1 MAPEPLLWWPSKAMG
16 GQGLVDTHGRAGRTL
31 GTSFTVFASS
41 TLWKREKRVLR
52 AQPRPA
58 AQRCPRGTLHPPERA
73 AGLDAAVA
81 SFEGQEKPRRAAHGH
96 VTSLLSPLQ
105 SCWQPP
111 GRSPSHL
118 NPLPSSS
125 LEPSPAPARPS
136 HALSLP
142 PHTGVK
148 LLAKPPP
155 GWLGS
160 GEYLQRHRGDQ
171 EHLSRRVCRA
181 HPESKRAG

>member
-1 MAPEPLLWWPSKAMG
+1 MEEGEEGAQSTAP
-16 GQGLVDTHGRAGRTL
+16 TC
-31 GTSFTVFASS
+31 SS
-41 TLWKREKRVLR
+41 MI
-52 AQPRPA
+52 
-58 AQRCPRGTLHPPERA
+58 PPWDSA
-73 AGLDAAVA
+73 PPPPKWDAGLDAAIA
-81 SFEGQEKPRRAAHGH
+81 AFEGLEKPWRAARGH

-111 GRSPSHL
+111 GWSPNHL

-136 HALSLP
+136 HAPSLP
-142 PHTGVK
+142 PHAGVK

-160 GEYLQRHRGDQ
+160 GKYLQQRRGDQ